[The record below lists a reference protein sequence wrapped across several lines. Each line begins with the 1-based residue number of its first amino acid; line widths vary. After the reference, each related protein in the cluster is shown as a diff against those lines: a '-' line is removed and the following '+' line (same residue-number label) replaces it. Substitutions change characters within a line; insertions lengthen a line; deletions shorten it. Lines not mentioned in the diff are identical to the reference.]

1 MFSPMSPLYPYDK
14 KTFCSKKTYFIIVVE
29 NFRILLVSL
38 TPFQGD
44 TKIQASEDLFE
55 IVDFYKCQIWILR
68 IH

>member
-1 MFSPMSPLYPYDK
+1 M
-14 KTFCSKKTYFIIVVE
+14 E